1 MIRLEHVSK
10 SYNVGT
16 EFETKVFKD
25 FNLSIENNEF
35 VTIIGPNGSGKS
47 TLFNII
53 SGNVDIE
60 EGKIFL
66 KDKNITKEKE
76 YKRYKYIGRVYQNP
90 SVGTCPNMTILENL
104 ALVDNK
110 MKKYD
115 LSWCVNKQKID
126 EYKEKLKVLK
136 LGLENHLNTKVQN
149 LSGGQQ
155 QAISLLMATI
165 NPIDILILDEHTAAL
180 DPKTAEIIM
189 KLTDKIVKEHKITTL
204 MITHNLKYAI
214 NYGSRLLVLKQG
226 KIVLDRKGKENK
238 NTKYE
243 ELIDKFDCF

>member
-1 MIRLEHVSK
+1 MIRLERVSK

-226 KIVLDRKGKENK
+226 KIVLDRRGKEKK